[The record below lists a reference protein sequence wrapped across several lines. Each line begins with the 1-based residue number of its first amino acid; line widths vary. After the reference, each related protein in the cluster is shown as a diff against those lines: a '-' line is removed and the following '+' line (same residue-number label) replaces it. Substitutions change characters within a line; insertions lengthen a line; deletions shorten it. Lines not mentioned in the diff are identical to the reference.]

1 MPGREDE
8 PGAAPSRHAC
18 AGMTSG
24 LSVSVSSLDS
34 KKATA
39 RMAREGT
46 HASHALGTLL
56 ARLDPRWTN
65 KRARAQVA
73 RARTCLVLS
82 CPYRMR
88 RPSGVRTRMPNAA
101 RRRPRP
107 LSDLAMSLIIR
118 SPHSLARSHSFLC
131 TRPTTAPAVAAA
143 ALVSAAAA
151 AAATDASARRALPG
165 RALPP
170 GFEHESPPL
179 PRPGPNHSLHP
190 CPPHCPCHKHLLP
203 LASSRARDTG
213 CEGGREGGRE
223 GGSRRA
229 VPRRAPSTA
238 VPPPRARRGRDF
250 CPHAF

>member
-1 MPGREDE
+1 
-8 PGAAPSRHAC
+8 
-18 AGMTSG
+18 
-24 LSVSVSSLDS
+24 
-34 KKATA
+34 
-39 RMAREGT
+39 
-46 HASHALGTLL
+46 
-56 ARLDPRWTN
+56 
-65 KRARAQVA
+65 
-73 RARTCLVLS
+73 
-82 CPYRMR
+82 
-88 RPSGVRTRMPNAA
+88 MPNAA

-151 AAATDASARRALPG
+151 AAATDASGRRALPG

-213 CEGGREGGRE
+213 CEGGRKGGRE
-223 GGSRRA
+223 PPCRA
-229 VPRRAPSTA
+229 APRSLNRSAAAARAPRAIFLPACVLMAHPFPS
-238 VPPPRARRGRDF
+238 RARGPAALALRRFGSA
-250 CPHAF
+250 HAFLMGRFGMDVGGARICAKRSPTLALERVFSCIKLAEALRCLHA